1 MHEAA
6 QAFARALAEE
16 RRAALQADF
25 DALMRVQDEKRA
37 LLPALRAAGIDADLH
52 RELHEAARQNVA
64 LIRHLFACVK
74 GYLGAA
80 AEPGYTARGEVA
92 QAASSHVRG
101 RL

>member
-16 RRAALQADF
+16 RRAALHADF
-25 DALMRVQDEKRA
+25 DALLRVQEDKRA
-37 LLPALRAAGIDADLH
+37 LLPALNAAAIDAEAQ
-52 RELHEAARQNVA
+52 RELTEAARQNIA

-74 GYLGAA
+74 GYLGAS
-80 AEPGYTARGEVA
+80 AEQGYTARGEVA
-92 QAASSHVRG
+92 HAAMNHLRG

>member
-16 RRAALQADF
+16 RRAAMHADF
-25 DALMRVQDEKRA
+25 DGLLRVQEEKRA
-37 LLPALRAAGIDADLH
+37 RLSELQALGLDASTH
-52 RELHEAARQNVA
+52 RELSEAARQNIA

-74 GYLGAA
+74 GYLGAD
-80 AEPGYTARGEVA
+80 AEPGYTARGE
-92 QAASSHVRG
+92 AATAATNLVRG

>member
-25 DALMRVQDEKRA
+25 DGLLRVQEEKRA
-37 LLPALRAAGIDADLH
+37 LLPALRAASIDADAH
-52 RELHEAARQNVA
+52 RELSEAARQNIA
-64 LIRHLFACVK
+64 LIRHLFLCVK
-74 GYLGAA
+74 GYLGAS
-80 AEPGYTARGEVA
+80 AEPGYTARGEVS
-92 QAASSHVRG
+92 QAAVHHVRG

>member
-16 RRAALQADF
+16 RRAALHADF
-25 DALMRVQDEKRA
+25 DALLRVQEDKRA
-37 LLPALRAAGIDADLH
+37 LLPALKAAAIDAEAQ
-52 RELHEAARQNVA
+52 RELTEAARQNIA

-74 GYLGAA
+74 GYLGAS

-92 QAASSHVRG
+92 QTAMNHLRG

>member
-16 RRAALQADF
+16 RRAATQADF
-25 DALMRVQDEKRA
+25 DGLLRVQEEKRVC
-37 LLPALRAAGIDADLH
+37 LSQLRDAGIDAEAH
-52 RELHEAARQNVA
+52 RELSEAARQNIV
-64 LIRHLFACVK
+64 LIRHLFSCVK
-74 GYLGAA
+74 GYLGAD

-92 QAASSHVRG
+92 PASGNHVRG

>member
-1 MHEAA
+1 MPEAA

-25 DALMRVQDEKRA
+25 DGLLRVQEEKRVRLSELQA
-37 LLPALRAAGIDADLH
+37 EGLDAQAH
-52 RELHEAARQNVA
+52 RELAEAARENIQ

-74 GYLGAA
+74 GYLGAT

-92 QAASSHVRG
+92 PASLNHVRG